1 MPVLDVIAQDDEK
14 ILLRHRKM
22 CCRRAVD
29 QVLGHV
35 IPETLHKP
43 RNI

>member
-1 MPVLDVIAQDDEK
+1 VIAQDDEK

-35 IPETLHKP
+35 TREMLQKP
-43 RNI
+43 RLEK